1 MIHINLYKTDFSGA
15 AAVQHDFNVAATSR
29 ETTYAAAPQAFS
41 ELNNNNSFDDLRW
54 DEYGNPYV
62 VDSGIH

>member
-1 MIHINLYKTDFSGA
+1 MIHINLYKTDFAGA
-15 AAVQHDFNVAATSR
+15 AAANHDFND
-29 ETTYAAAPQAFS
+29 TTFASAPEAFS
-41 ELNNNNSFDDLRW
+41 ELNNYSFDDLRW